1 MTSANALHNGGKP
14 MEVRIEQLTKSY
26 GNRPPALDHIDI
38 TIPSGIFG
46 LLGPNGA
53 GKSTLMQI
61 LATILPQSSGNVRIG
76 PYTLGKDDPAI
87 RQILGYL
94 PQEFGLYKKLTGE
107 EFLDYVAIMKGIK
120 DAGRR
125 KRQIAELLER
135 LNMSAHARTKI
146 ARYSG
151 GMKQRI
157 GIAQALLGE
166 PKLVI
171 VDEPTAGLDP
181 EERIR
186 FRNLLDE
193 WSAGRVIL
201 LSTHIVSD
209 IETSCTRLAIL
220 RKGKIVFNGGRQELA
235 AKAEGKV
242 WTGTVSEREADELR
256 SRFQVVNSRRTAAGL
271 EVRVIADGRPFPE
284 AQPAAAG
291 LEDGY
296 ILTMGADAV

>member
-1 MTSANALHNGGKP
+1 MS
-14 MEVRIEQLTKSY
+14 MDVRIEQLTKTY
-26 GNRPPALDHIDI
+26 GNQPPVLDRIDLA
-38 TIPSGIFG
+38 IPEGIFG

-61 LATILPQSSGNVRIG
+61 LAAILPYSSGNVRIG
-76 PYTLGKDDPAI
+76 PYTLGKDAPAI
-87 RQILGYL
+87 RQMLGYL
-94 PQEFGLYKKLTGE
+94 PQEFGLYKRLTGE
-107 EFLDYVAIMKGIK
+107 EFLDYIAIMKGIK

-125 KRQIAELLER
+125 KRQIGELLER
-135 LNMSAHARTKI
+135 LNMTLHARTKI

-157 GIAQALLGE
+157 GIAQALLGD
-166 PKLVI
+166 PKFII

-201 LSTHIVSD
+201 LSTHIVGD
-209 IETSCTRLAIL
+209 IESSCERLAVL
-220 RKGKIVFNGGRQELA
+220 RKGRLVFNGTRRELA

-242 WTGTVSEREADELR
+242 WTGVVDERGAEAIR
-256 SRFQVVNSRRTAAGL
+256 SRHRVVSSRRTAAGL
-271 EVRVIADGRPFPE
+271 ELRVIADGRPFPE
-284 AQPAAAG
+284 ARPAAAG

-296 ILTMGADAV
+296 ILVIGGNPA

>member
-1 MTSANALHNGGKP
+1 
-14 MEVRIEQLTKSY
+14 MEVRIHQLTKSY
-26 GNRPPALDHIDI
+26 GSLPPALDQIDL

-53 GKSTLMQI
+53 GKTTLMQI
-61 LATILPQSSGNVRIG
+61 LATILPRTSGDVRIG

-87 RQILGYL
+87 RQILGYV

-107 EFLDYVAIMKGIK
+107 EFLDYIAIMKGIT

-135 LNMSAHARTKI
+135 LNMTAHARTRI

-157 GIAQALLGE
+157 GIAQALLGD

-209 IETSCTRLAIL
+209 VESSCTRLAIL
-220 RKGKIVFNGGRQELA
+220 RKGKIAFNGDRRELA
-235 AKAEGKV
+235 ARAEGKV
-242 WTGTVSEREADELR
+242 WTGIVSERGADEIR
-256 SRFQVVNSRRTAAGL
+256 SRCKVVSARRTADGL

-284 AQPAAAG
+284 ARPAAAG

-296 ILTMGADAV
+296 ILVMERDAG

>member
-1 MTSANALHNGGKP
+1 

-26 GNRPPALDHIDI
+26 GNRPPALDGIDLA
-38 TIPSGIFG
+38 IPEGVFG

-61 LATILPQSSGNVRIG
+61 LATILPHSSGKVRIG
-76 PYTLGKDDPAI
+76 PYDLDQDAPAI
-87 RQILGYL
+87 RRMLGYL
-94 PQEFGLYKKLTGE
+94 PQEFGLYRKLTGE
-107 EFLDYVAIMKGIK
+107 EFLDYVAVMKGIK

-125 KRQIAELLER
+125 RRQIAELLER
-135 LNMSAHARTKI
+135 LNMAAHARTRI

-157 GIAQALLGE
+157 GIAQALLGD
-166 PKLVI
+166 PKFVI
-171 VDEPTAGLDP
+171 FDEPTTGLDP

-209 IETSCTRLAIL
+209 IESTCERLAVL
-220 RKGKIVFNGGRQELA
+220 RKGRLAFSGTRRELA
-235 AKAEGKV
+235 ARAEGKV
-242 WTGTVSEREADELR
+242 WTGIVDERDADKIR
-256 SRFQVVNSRRTAAGL
+256 SRYRIAAARRVADGL
-271 EVRVIADGRPFPE
+271 ELRVIAEETPFPG
-284 AQPAAAG
+284 ARPAAAG

-296 ILTMGADAV
+296 ILVAGGDPA